1 MKSTF
6 PYYGGRFYQIKN
18 ILDILEKNLDQFD
31 VVVDV
36 FGGSGKVLPNL
47 PDEWKKVKVY
57 NDINKD
63 LYVTFKVLQDN
74 RKRKQLERKLRNA
87 FPHEAIFQ
95 ELKLSDPRSDV
106 DIAFKT
112 IYLHTFSFSG
122 AGKAF
127 KRYYKKANIPP
138 MRTEDFL
145 LVKKWVVV
153 NMDFR
158 SLKKRYNRPDVLL
171 YLDPPYLR
179 GGDQYKY
186 KFKMEDFVDLKTLMD
201 NHQGTYLLNLSMT
214 DPEMIGI
221 FGEPNMTTEHHRP
234 TMVYDPEKENKWGC
248 GYWWNLLNNG

>member
-18 ILDILEKNLDQFD
+18 ILEILEKNLDQFD

-36 FGGSGKVLPNL
+36 FGGSGKVLLNI

-57 NDINKD
+57 NDVNKD
-63 LYVTFKVLQDN
+63 LYVTFKVLQYN
-74 RKRKQLERKLRNA
+74 KKRLQLERKLRFA
-87 FPHEAIFQ
+87 FPHESIFQ
-95 ELKLSDPRSDV
+95 ELKLSSPKNDV

-127 KRYYKKANIPP
+127 KRYYKKANLPP
-138 MRTEDFL
+138 LRTEDFL
-145 LVKKWVVV
+145 LVKKWVVE

-158 SLKKRYNRPDVLL
+158 SLMKRYNRPDVLL

-179 GGDQYKY
+179 GGDQYRY
-186 KFKMEDFVDLKTLMD
+186 KFKIEDFVELKGLLD
-201 NHQGTYLLNLSMT
+201 QHQGTYLLNLSMT

-221 FGEPNMTTEHHRP
+221 FGDPKMVTEHHRP
-234 TMVYDPEKENKWGC
+234 TMVYDPEKENRWGC
-248 GYWWNLLNNG
+248 GYWWRFYR

>member
-18 ILDILEKNLDQFD
+18 ILEILEKNLDQFD

-36 FGGSGKVLPNL
+36 FGGSGKVLLNI
-47 PDEWKKVKVY
+47 PDDWKKVKVY
-57 NDINKD
+57 NDVNKD

-74 RKRKQLERKLRNA
+74 KKRMQLERKLRFA
-87 FPHEAIFQ
+87 FPHESIFQ
-95 ELKLSDPRSDV
+95 ELKLSSPKNDV

-122 AGKAF
+122 AGTAF
-127 KRYYKKANIPP
+127 KRYYKKANLPP
-138 MRTEDFL
+138 LGSGSYL
-145 LVKKWVVV
+145 LVKKWIVE

-158 SLKKRYNRPDVLL
+158 SLMKRYNRPDVLL

-179 GGDQYKY
+179 GGDQYRY
-186 KFKMEDFVDLKTLMD
+186 KFKMEDFVDLKALMD
-201 NHQGTYLLNLSMT
+201 IHQGTYLMNLSMT

-221 FGEPNMTTEHHRP
+221 FGEPNKITEHFRS
-234 TMVYDPEKENKWGC
+234 TMVYDPQKENRWDC
-248 GYWWNLLNNG
+248 GYWWKL

>member
-18 ILDILEKNLDQFD
+18 ILEILEKNLDQFD

-36 FGGSGKVLPNL
+36 FGGSGKVLLNI

-57 NDINKD
+57 NDVNKD

-74 RKRKQLERKLRNA
+74 KKRMQLERKLRFA
-87 FPHEAIFQ
+87 FPHESIFQ
-95 ELKLSDPRSDV
+95 ELKLSISKNDV

-122 AGKAF
+122 AGTAF
-127 KRYYKKANIPP
+127 KRYYKKANLPP
-138 MRTEDFL
+138 LRTGDFL
-145 LVKKWVVV
+145 FVKKWIVE

-158 SLKKRYNRPDVLL
+158 SLMKRYNRPDVLL

-186 KFKMEDFVDLKTLMD
+186 KFKMEDFVDLKALMD
-201 NHQGTYLLNLSMT
+201 VHQGTYLMNLSMT

-221 FGEPNMTTEHHRP
+221 FGGPNKVTEHFRS
-234 TMVYDPEKENKWGC
+234 TMVYDPQKENRWGC
-248 GYWWNLLNNG
+248 GYWWKL

>member
-18 ILDILEKNLDQFD
+18 ILEILEKNLDQFD

-36 FGGSGKVLPNL
+36 FGGSGKVLLNI
-47 PDEWKKVKVY
+47 PDDWKKVKVY
-57 NDINKD
+57 NDVNKD

-74 RKRKQLERKLRNA
+74 KKRMQLERKLRFA
-87 FPHEAIFQ
+87 FPHESIFQ
-95 ELKLSDPRSDV
+95 ELKLSSPKNDV

-122 AGKAF
+122 AGTAF
-127 KRYYKKANIPP
+127 KRYYKKANLPP
-138 MRTEDFL
+138 LRTGDFL
-145 LVKKWVVV
+145 FVKKWIVE

-158 SLKKRYNRPDVLL
+158 SLMKRYNRPNVLL

-186 KFKMEDFVDLKTLMD
+186 KFKMEDFVDLKALMD
-201 NHQGTYLLNLSMT
+201 VHQGTYLMNLSMT

-221 FGEPNMTTEHHRP
+221 FGKPNMVTEHFRS
-234 TMVYDPEKENKWGC
+234 TMVYDPEKENRWGC
-248 GYWWNLLNNG
+248 GYWWKHLHN